1 MRKLTLITMIALTLG
16 LFQACKSN
24 KKAGNGD
31 STAATSDTSMKMT
44 DTAKS
49 GAMASTA
56 NPDSAF
62 TTKAAIGGMAEV
74 ALGKLALSKSTNA
87 KIKDFAQMMVTDHG
101 KANDELMSI
110 AKSKNITLPSNVDA
124 DHQKKMDDLST
135 KSGKDFDK
143 DYVDAM
149 IDGHKKTLDLMEDEA
164 KNGKDADFKAFAAKT
179 APVVQKHLDAIKHI
193 KNGMK

>member
-24 KKAGNGD
+24 KSAGNGD
-31 STAATSDTSMKMT
+31 STAGTSDTAMKMT
-44 DTAKS
+44 DTTKK
-49 GAMASTA
+49 GAMVA

-62 TTKAAIGGMAEV
+62 TTKAAVGGMAEV
-74 ALGKLALSKSTNA
+74 ALGKLALSKSANA

-110 AKSKNITLPSNVDA
+110 AKSKNIALPTNVDA

-135 KSGKDFDK
+135 KTGKDFDK
-143 DYVDAM
+143 AYVDAM
-149 IDGHKKTLDLMEDEA
+149 IDGHKKTLDLMQDEA

-179 APVVQKHLDAIKHI
+179 APVVQHHLDAIKTI
-193 KNGMK
+193 DKSMK